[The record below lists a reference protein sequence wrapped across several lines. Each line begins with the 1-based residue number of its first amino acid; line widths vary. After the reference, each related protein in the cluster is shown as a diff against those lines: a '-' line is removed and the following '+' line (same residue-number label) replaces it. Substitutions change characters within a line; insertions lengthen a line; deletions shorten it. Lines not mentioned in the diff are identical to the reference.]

1 MARES
6 DLGQGLG
13 LGTSNGG
20 VAQVVVE
27 CVRESARREGVGGWV
42 GGGGGEL
49 VMSVQLGE
57 VVGALEFW
65 PRSRPRVWFRT
76 YTCCTAGGRLV
87 Q

>member
-42 GGGGGEL
+42 GGRG
-49 VMSVQLGE
+49 VMIIKKSFFQN
-57 VVGALEFW
+57 FN
-65 PRSRPRVWFRT
+65 F
-76 YTCCTAGGRLV
+76 
-87 Q
+87 

>member
-27 CVRESARREGVGGWV
+27 CVRESARREGVGGWWCMAV
-42 GGGGGEL
+42 LSWWSDLSG
-49 VMSVQLGE
+49 
-57 VVGALEFW
+57 
-65 PRSRPRVWFRT
+65 
-76 YTCCTAGGRLV
+76 
-87 Q
+87 

>member
-27 CVRESARREGVGGWV
+27 CVRESARREGAVSYTHLTLPTIL
-42 GGGGGEL
+42 L
-49 VMSVQLGE
+49 V
-57 VVGALEFW
+57 
-65 PRSRPRVWFRT
+65 
-76 YTCCTAGGRLV
+76 
-87 Q
+87 

>member
-42 GGGGGEL
+42 GVGGGG
-49 VMSVQLGE
+49 VN
-57 VVGALEFW
+57 W
-65 PRSRPRVWFRT
+65 
-76 YTCCTAGGRLV
+76 
-87 Q
+87 